1 MTQYFGSCLDSYTSI
16 DIIDCLDM
24 ALLNIN
30 AKCFLIQYM
39 CIFLFIEF
47 IDFFPFFPNSLPIRL
62 KLLALLPHRFIV
74 YSDSGKIGYK
84 FHSSLMSAKVC

>member
-47 IDFFPFFPNSLPIRL
+47 IDFFPFFPNSLFGDTSSDD
-62 KLLALLPHRFIV
+62 LLLTLTNALF
-74 YSDSGKIGYK
+74 G
-84 FHSSLMSAKVC
+84 FFW